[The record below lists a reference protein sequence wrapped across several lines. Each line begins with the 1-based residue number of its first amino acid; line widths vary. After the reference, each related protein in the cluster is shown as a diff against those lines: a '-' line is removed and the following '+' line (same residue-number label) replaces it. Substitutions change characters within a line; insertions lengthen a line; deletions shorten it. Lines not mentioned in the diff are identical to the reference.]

1 MGPYRG
7 RGWKLYSHW
16 LGPYRVRKL
25 DGTSLK
31 ESVAGNCLK
40 KFFSREGF
48 EGDVD
53 EELEV
58 SGGVTLIRLI
68 PASFWPIRSEKAG
81 KDAERR
87 AGDNGSGL
95 FDG

>member
-1 MGPYRG
+1 M
-7 RGWKLYSHW
+7 
-16 LGPYRVRKL
+16 
-25 DGTSLK
+25 
-31 ESVAGNCLK
+31 
-40 KFFSREGF
+40 GF

-81 KDAERR
+81 KDAGRL
-87 AGDNGSGL
+87 AGGDDGAL

>member
-1 MGPYRG
+1 M
-7 RGWKLYSHW
+7 
-16 LGPYRVRKL
+16 
-25 DGTSLK
+25 
-31 ESVAGNCLK
+31 
-40 KFFSREGF
+40 GF

-81 KDAERR
+81 EGAGQR
-87 AGDNGSGL
+87 AGGDGGGL